1 MKLSLKTVK
10 YINYIVFAVQ
20 IVLMILAFDL
30 GGIYLLLFLLFNI
43 IWAGWYAYN
52 NWTMIRG
59 VSDYL
64 LSKATGETFMNGKV
78 MDNGTK
84 PRKIKTRTRKI
95 PK

>member
-1 MKLSLKTVK
+1 MKTIK

-43 IWAGWYAYN
+43 IWAIWYAYN
-52 NWTMIRG
+52 NWTMISG

-64 LSKATGETFMNGKV
+64 LSKATGETFMNGKAIEV
-78 MDNGTK
+78 KTNGTK
-84 PRKIKTRTRKI
+84 RRKTKTRTRKVS
-95 PK
+95 K